1 MLQKSKK
8 GESTLL
14 GQIHMNDKKRLR
26 EIEEE
31 LKKSSE
37 KIFEKK
43 PKDIEEE
50 LKKETYLGSTKNL
63 AEPSD
68 IKDES

>member
-1 MLQKSKK
+1 MKP
-8 GESTLL
+8 TLL
-14 GQIHMNDKKRLR
+14 GEIHMNDKERLR
-26 EIEEE
+26 EIKEE

-43 PKDIEEE
+43 PKDVEEE